1 MREFAKFC
9 SPMAIGAAASR
20 VQEQSSARGGRNIKT
35 NQAHIAASVAAKK
48 YCSTRATLRNKSGK
62 RLKAIADSKCSEQ
75 VTVRNERKYIQSGKR
90 YLQPSYI
97 GFIRK
102 IQC

>member
-20 VQEQSSARGGRNIKT
+20 VQEQSSTRGGRNTKT

-48 YCSTRATLRNKSGK
+48 KLFNTRHTPKQIGEKIEGHRWFKMQWTSHSEKWKKIYTK
-62 RLKAIADSKCSEQ
+62 R
-75 VTVRNERKYIQSGKR
+75 
-90 YLQPSYI
+90 
-97 GFIRK
+97 
-102 IQC
+102 